1 MVTIVCVVYLEADY
15 VLLLGDVKFVFVM
28 NLRIFS
34 FGS

>member
-1 MVTIVCVVYLEADY
+1 MVEIVCVVYLEADCF
-15 VLLLGDVKFVFVM
+15 LFLGDVKFVFVM